1 MALVG
6 LEATSYQVLED
17 AGAVEVCVVVFNI
30 NNSSFCSVV
39 FPFDVV
45 FTTVSDSA
53 GNSADLIES
62 MHAIMYSKP

>member
-1 MALVG
+1 MDVVG

-17 AGAVEVCVVVFNI
+17 VGVVEVCVFVSSLGNE
-30 NNSSFCSVV
+30 SFCLIV

-53 GNSADLIES
+53 GKNADWIES
-62 MHAIMYSKP
+62 IHTIM